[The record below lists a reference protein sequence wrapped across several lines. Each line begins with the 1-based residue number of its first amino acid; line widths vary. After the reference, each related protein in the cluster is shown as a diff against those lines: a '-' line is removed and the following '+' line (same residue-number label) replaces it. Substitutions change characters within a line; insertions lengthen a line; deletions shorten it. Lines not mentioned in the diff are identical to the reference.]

1 MEFRKVIIDGKE
13 YYEKIDDEKET
24 HTDKKDA
31 EGSDVGDQIKK
42 ELYDF
47 IEKVNSEAKEL
58 GEKFTSGTKDLGA
71 KIAVGTKDI
80 GTKIATGTKDLGN
93 KIAVGAKDLGKKI
106 KTESERIFGKD
117 KSVDPNST
125 EAKLLRLLPYMS
137 KRETHELVE
146 KLLENDETVKR
157 LDLSTVMPFLSAE
170 DCDTL
175 FIRGIELEKEA
186 MSLAS
191 AAHFVSR
198 DCLHSVVDG
207 YIDGKYPTLDIDS
220 LYPCLAD
227 SDIKKIFYHILK
239 TENNDK

>member
-1 MEFRKVIIDGKE
+1 MDFEISKFLLIILAALCISFFVIDWHRGYMLLAVKKLFRHGATSE
-13 YYEKIDDEKET
+13 
-24 HTDKKDA
+24 
-31 EGSDVGDQIKK
+31 EGAKT
-42 ELYDF
+42 L
-47 IEKVNSEAKEL
+47 KEL
-58 GEKFTSGTKDLGA
+58 GD
-71 KIAVGTKDI
+71 KIATGTKDI
-80 GTKIATGTKDLGN
+80 GTKIATSTKDIGS

-106 KTESERIFGKD
+106 KNESERIFKKD

-137 KRETHELVE
+137 KKETHEVAL
-146 KLLENDETVKR
+146 KLLENDETVKC
-157 LDLSTVMPFLSAE
+157 LDMSTVMPFLSTD
-170 DCDTL
+170 DCDAL
-175 FIRGIELEKEA
+175 FVRGIEVGKDA
-186 MSLAS
+186 ASLAA

-198 DCLHSVVDG
+198 DCLHTVVDD